1 MEQYLK
7 ETIFSISEAN
17 FKEEALKVFAHQAEH
32 NLVYKQFIQYLKINP
47 QQVKEIHQIPFL
59 PIEFFKSQRIVS
71 QDFEAAAI
79 FESSGTTG
87 QIRSQHFVKDLAFYQ
102 QVSQNI
108 FESFYGN
115 LSDYHILALL
125 PSYLER
131 GNSSLVLMVNDFIQK
146 TQSEYSGF
154 YLDNLEELAQNLEKL
169 QSQSERKVLLIGVTF
184 ALLDLAEKYPMD
196 LSNVIVMET
205 GGMKGRRKEMLRAE
219 IHDVLKSAFQLEHIH
234 SEYGMTELLSQAYS
248 QKEEIFQSPPWMKI
262 LLREIEDPLQINSH
276 LKSGVMN
283 IIDLANIDSCAFI
296 ATQDLGQIIDKN
308 QFKIIGRVDNS
319 DIRGCNLMVL

>member
-7 ETIFSISEAN
+7 ETIFSISRVN
-17 FKEEALKVFAHQAEH
+17 FEEEALKVFAYQAEN

-47 QQVKEIHQIPFL
+47 NQVQQLEQIPFL
-59 PIEFFKSQRIVS
+59 PIEFFKNQKIVS
-71 QDFEAAAI
+71 QDFEAQAI

-87 QIRSQHFVKDLAFYQ
+87 QIRSQHFVKDLDFYQ
-102 QVSQNI
+102 KVSQHI

-131 GNSSLVLMVNDFIQK
+131 GSSSLVFMVNDFIQK
-146 TQSEYSGF
+146 SQSEYSGF
-154 YLDNLEELAQNLEKL
+154 YLDNLEELALTLKKL
-169 QSQSERKVLLIGVTF
+169 QSQPEQKVLLIGVTF
-184 ALLDLAEKYPMD
+184 ALLDLAEQYPMN
-196 LSNVIVMET
+196 LSNTIVMET

-219 IHDVLKSAFQLEHIH
+219 VHDILKSAFQLEYIH

-248 QKEEIFQSPPWMKI
+248 RKEEVFRSPPWMKV
-262 LLREIEDPLQINSH
+262 LLREIEDPLQIDSN

-296 ATQDLGQIIDKN
+296 ATQDLGQMIGEN
-308 QFKIIGRVDNS
+308 QFKIIGRVDSS